1 MLESAGKLPLFEV
14 GEPSQETRVKMV
26 ALLLTEP
33 NISEY
38 HASFAMDL
46 LHPRIDEGFWSIIR
60 KLAECAKIS
69 V

>member
-46 LHPRIDEGFWSIIR
+46 LHPRIDEGF
-60 KLAECAKIS
+60 
-69 V
+69 